1 MVGVEPEHFAKLG
14 DGLLI
19 VPLQVEGLAAVV
31 VGPESRRAPGPAGS
45 PPVKSAMAR
54 SILAPFGTSGAAA
67 VQGRG
72 VVGVQAEG
80 FAEVGDGRASRAVL
94 LQDQTSVQ
102 VVAGAAGSSRM
113 AWPRSARA

>member
-31 VGPESRRAPGPAGS
+31 VGPELRRGQPDRLREIGDGQ
-45 PPVKSAMAR
+45 V
-54 SILAPFGTSGAAA
+54 ILAPFGTSGAAA

-80 FAEVGDGRASRAVL
+80 FAEVGDGRASLAAL

-102 VVAGAAGSSRM
+102 VVAGAAGLSRM